1 MATPGNPRPSTGIN
15 PWLLVL
21 AAAAVILVAVLFF
34 MSAPVEPP
42 TPTPDSPAAEGT
54 TGEPA
59 GTTGDA
65 AQPGAPGAAPPNP
78 DLAPGTGT
86 DTTRGN

>member
-21 AAAAVILVAVLFF
+21 AAAAVILVAALFF

-54 TGEPA
+54 VGEPA
-59 GTTGDA
+59 GATGDA
-65 AQPGAPGAAPPNP
+65 AQPGPPGVAAPNP